1 MINRTLIRLKTVQM
15 LYSYLLTRHE
25 FTIEPEPK
33 KLTKNTRSAYA
44 LYLDLLLVI
53 LKLSGKQIGNCDN
66 VFACSSRLEQF
77 KLVNLISHN
86 EKIVELIN
94 KDNANA
100 EDFDS
105 VLQYI
110 DTKIINSVAYKDFIK
125 LRKPE
130 IEDEANF
137 WTVILRTLFAKD
149 ALILKAAMKCDC
161 FTQIGYQRAI
171 DMVVSTLSSCSDSVT
186 VVSEMFD
193 RFNDCTFTLFRL
205 SSISVDEYSSTLSGD
220 SIILEITY

>member
-33 KLTKNTRSAYA
+33 KLTKDTRSAYA

-86 EKIVELIN
+86 EKIG
-94 KDNANA
+94 K
-100 EDFDS
+100 
-105 VLQYI
+105 I
-110 DTKIINSVAYKDFIK
+110 DEETGPEQDTIAKGNDFIPDAQPSK
-125 LRKPE
+125 QRTDDDKERYL
-130 IEDEANF
+130 IANS
-137 WTVILRTLFAKD
+137 ILLHHQRSDHCCDAKD
-149 ALILKAAMKCDC
+149 QQDI
-161 FTQIGYQRAI
+161 
-171 DMVVSTLSSCSDSVT
+171 
-186 VVSEMFD
+186 
-193 RFNDCTFTLFRL
+193 
-205 SSISVDEYSSTLSGD
+205 
-220 SIILEITY
+220 

>member
-33 KLTKNTRSAYA
+33 KLTKDTRSAYA

-53 LKLSGKQIGNCDN
+53 LKLSGKHIGNCDN

-86 EKIVELIN
+86 EKIVELTN
-94 KDNANA
+94 KDNATA

-149 ALILKAAMKCDC
+149 ALILKAAMKCD
-161 FTQIGYQRAI
+161 
-171 DMVVSTLSSCSDSVT
+171 
-186 VVSEMFD
+186 
-193 RFNDCTFTLFRL
+193 
-205 SSISVDEYSSTLSGD
+205 
-220 SIILEITY
+220 